1 MNDIRFRKL
10 VAVLSLFAASGA
22 LATVGYAQATTST
35 TTTTVESEQKPEV
48 LEKYIVTGSNIPQ
61 AADALAIP
69 VATVDLQTIDMS
81 GISSDTLDLL
91 RKVAPNISGIG
102 QENAQ
107 INTASNFGGAS
118 VNIKGLPTLVLINGR
133 RVATDPAESTGG
145 FQFVDLNVIPVAAV
159 ERFEVLQ
166 DGASAIYGSDAIGGV
181 INIILKTN
189 YNGWETGAHYGIS
202 TGLGHYEER
211 SGYLVGGVSND
222 KTSLTVSLD
231 YAQHNSLFLSDRS
244 YTNPIYGTYTAPGGS
259 IEIYDNFSGSDNFYH
274 LAPGVSA
281 PPGGGGSTISQLTS
295 SGVYVPK
302 TATQQFQSFNLAAGE
317 TLIGSLKR
325 YSAMVNM
332 EHKIFGNALQGFA
345 NVLFSNTHTYS
356 QLNAQPLVPYLL
368 DPWVSVNVYGLPGY
382 PPPAGINYAPTTN
395 PGNPFSTTYMDQ
407 GAAGALIPESGPGN
421 GDGSGL
427 EVLVR
432 DRYTQYPRQY
442 ISDGEFF
449 RGVGGLKG
457 DFSDDIHWEAAAD
470 INRYQLNY
478 TNPGLWDTAALNA
491 AWASGALNPFA
502 ASPPNSAFTG
512 IVGTAFVNMLSTLN
526 AFDVKLDGTPYEL
539 PGGKLGFAIG
549 FNYVRES
556 LSAVPDVNSLPN
568 SSGTTQGWA
577 NATTFQQFEA
587 VRSNTSEFAEL
598 SVPVTGPKQNI
609 PGAHSINVDA
619 AVRYDDYSG
628 NVGSTTDPEVNIS
641 WAPVDDQFK
650 FRASAGKSFIA
661 PALYSLYGPVSSGST
676 DSITYTTASGGTKSA
691 QFNQTGGA
699 NPLLKPTTAKSWSA
713 GFVYT
718 PKVVSGLT
726 VTVDYSRINQKEI
739 PGTVP
744 ADTIIQDVE
753 LKGTASPYIGDVHYN
768 TPTGPTPSGPGGISG
783 KSPQQIYVIA
793 NLINLG
799 GQKINSTDINIDYVK
814 KVAGVGTFDLTS
826 VWTWYNNYQLELI
839 PTQAFYEYSGTA
851 SKNEGTIPK
860 WRTYTTLDW
869 KYSGLEAFVGVT
881 WIDSVNDWAVGG
893 AGATVTGTIPSF
905 NSIDLGASYDFAHLH
920 LHKTLDGL
928 KVKVGVNNVQDKQPP
943 IAIDVFPNTNADVGT
958 YNGAIGR
965 MYYVEASY
973 SF

>member
-1 MNDIRFRKL
+1 MPEVPTSPS
-10 VAVLSLFAASGA
+10 VAMSNPILTENSKSFSVKSDWAHWSVLYGASGLFALICAVFLISIIVSSIPAWHHSGLSIIYGRVWSQGSNSFGA
-22 LATVGYAQATTST
+22 LPIIAGTLATTAIALFFAI
-35 TTTTVESEQKPEV
+35 P
-48 LEKYIVTGSNIPQ
+48 IGIGS
-61 AADALAIP
+61 ALAI
-69 VATVDLQTIDMS
+69 VHV
-81 GISSDTLDLL
+81 
-91 RKVAPNISGIG
+91 V
-102 QENAQ
+102 
-107 INTASNFGGAS
+107 
-118 VNIKGLPTLVLINGR
+118 
-133 RVATDPAESTGG
+133 
-145 FQFVDLNVIPVAAV
+145 
-159 ERFEVLQ
+159 
-166 DGASAIYGSDAIGGV
+166 
-181 INIILKTN
+181 
-189 YNGWETGAHYGIS
+189 
-202 TGLGHYEER
+202 
-211 SGYLVGGVSND
+211 
-222 KTSLTVSLD
+222 
-231 YAQHNSLFLSDRS
+231 
-244 YTNPIYGTYTAPGGS
+244 PG
-259 IEIYDNFSGSDNFYH
+259 
-274 LAPGVSA
+274 
-281 PPGGGGSTISQLTS
+281 
-295 SGVYVPK
+295 
-302 TATQQFQSFNLAAGE
+302 
-317 TLIGSLKR
+317 
-325 YSAMVNM
+325 
-332 EHKIFGNALQGFA
+332 
-345 NVLFSNTHTYS
+345 
-356 QLNAQPLVPYLL
+356 
-368 DPWVSVNVYGLPGY
+368 
-382 PPPAGINYAPTTN
+382 
-395 PGNPFSTTYMDQ
+395 
-407 GAAGALIPESGPGN
+407 
-421 GDGSGL
+421 
-427 EVLVR
+427 
-432 DRYTQYPRQY
+432 
-442 ISDGEFF
+442 
-449 RGVGGLKG
+449 
-457 DFSDDIHWEAAAD
+457 
-470 INRYQLNY
+470 
-478 TNPGLWDTAALNA
+478 
-491 AWASGALNPFA
+491 
-502 ASPPNSAFTG
+502 
-512 IVGTAFVNMLSTLN
+512 
-526 AFDVKLDGTPYEL
+526 
-539 PGGKLGFAIG
+539 
-549 FNYVRES
+549 
-556 LSAVPDVNSLPN
+556 
-568 SSGTTQGWA
+568 SGTTQGWA